1 MQSET
6 LRLLEWQRLCQQVA
20 SFAVTKLGS
29 SACGDLAIPQDL
41 AETQALLGQTQEALL
56 VDLPLQGIRDIR
68 EALLRAAKGGVLSG
82 LELLAI
88 AETLSA
94 ARNLRRCL
102 EAVDSC
108 PHLQQLM
115 AEVRTYPELEQS
127 IHFCLDDSGTV
138 LNRASPK
145 LEQIRQQLS
154 ATRERILQTLQHI
167 IQHHSQALQE
177 TQITQREHSFVLAV
191 KANCKE
197 RIGGIVRDSSNSG
210 LTLFIEPHAVVPLH
224 EKLRQL
230 QKQEAREI
238 DRILRQLSQ
247 KVTEVV
253 SDLQQLIVAVT
264 QIDVANA
271 KAQYGRWLG
280 ANPPLFDNEVVYLQ
294 GLKHPLLVW
303 QERHEQG
310 RAVVPLGV
318 AMSGQIRSVIITGP
332 NTGGKTA
339 TLKTIGLVALM
350 AKAGMLIPAQSPA
363 QIPYFDAVY
372 ADIGD
377 EQSLQQSLSTFS
389 GHIGRIQ
396 LILDHL
402 TPNCLVLLDELGAG
416 TDPSEGVAIARA
428 LLTYLAERTRLTIT
442 TTHFGELK
450 LLKYENPLFENAS
463 VEFDPATLSPT
474 YHLLWGI
481 PGRSQAIAIARR
493 LGLDEEILASAQHY
507 LGHRSVAIEKII
519 TELELAHRQL
529 EESHRQS
536 RELLQ
541 DLEKLHGEVLTHWQK
556 WQAYAQRWRETQE
569 REVKRHI
576 NQARR
581 EVGKIIRQLQ
591 KGKPATPADIQLA
604 ESALQAVQEKHLP
617 PLLASQSTA
626 PDFVPQI
633 GDRIKIPKLDQV
645 AQVLSL
651 PNHHGEITVKL
662 GTMRLTVNL
671 KDISKLA

>member
-6 LRLLEWQRLCQQVA
+6 LRLLEWQRLCQHLA
-20 SFAVTKLGS
+20 TFAVTKLGT
-29 SACGDLAIPQDL
+29 SACLDLAIPNSL
-41 AETQALLGQTQEALL
+41 RETLVLLGQTQEALL

-68 EALLRAAKGGVLSG
+68 EALLRSAKGGVLSG

-94 ARNLRRCL
+94 TRNLRRCI
-102 EAVDSC
+102 EAVDYC
-108 PHLQQLM
+108 PHLQQVM
-115 AEVRTYPELEQS
+115 AEVRTYPELEQA
-127 IHFCLDDSGTV
+127 IHFCIDDAGTV
-138 LNRASPK
+138 LNRASPQ
-145 LEQIRQQLS
+145 LEQIRQSL
-154 ATRERILQTLQHI
+154 AETRQRILQTLQQI
-167 IQHHSQALQE
+167 MQTHSQALQE
-177 TQITQREHSFVLAV
+177 THITQREHCFVLAV
-191 KANCKE
+191 KANFKE

-230 QKQEAREI
+230 QKQETTEI
-238 DRILRQLSQ
+238 DRILRQLSH

-253 SDLQQLIVAVT
+253 GDLQKLVTTVT
-264 QIDVANA
+264 QVDIANA

-280 ANPPLFDNEVVYLQ
+280 ASPPEFSDQVVYLQ
-294 GLKHPLLVW
+294 ELRHPLLVW
-303 QERHEQG
+303 QERYEQG
-310 RAVVPLGV
+310 QAVVPLSV

-350 AKAGMLIPAQSPA
+350 AKAGMLIPADSPA
-363 QIPYFDAVY
+363 RIPYFDAVY

-396 LILDHL
+396 RILDQL
-402 TPNCLVLLDELGAG
+402 TPNCLVLLDEVGAG
-416 TDPSEGVAIARA
+416 TDPSEGVAIAKA
-428 LLTYLAERTRLTIT
+428 LLTYLAEHTRLTIT

-450 LLKYENPLFENAS
+450 LLKYENPVFENAS
-463 VEFDPATLSPT
+463 VEFDTATLSPT

-493 LGLDEEILASAQHY
+493 LGLNEQILASAHHY
-507 LGHRSVAIEKII
+507 LGHRSIAIEKII
-519 TELELAHRQL
+519 TELEVTHRQL
-529 EESHRQS
+529 EERNQQS
-536 RELLQ
+536 ASLLR
-541 DLEKLHGEVLTHWQK
+541 DLQKLYGEVLTHWQTWQAHGQK
-556 WQAYAQRWRETQE
+556 WQEIRE
-569 REVKRHI
+569 REIKRHI

-581 EVGKIIRQLQ
+581 EIGKIIRQLQ
-591 KGKPATPADIQLA
+591 KANPATPAHIREA

-617 PLLASQSTA
+617 PPPSAAYTE
-626 PDFVPQI
+626 PDYVPKI
-633 GDRIKIPKLDQV
+633 GDRIRIPKLDQV

-651 PNHHGEITVKL
+651 PNQHGEITVKL
-662 GTMRLTVNL
+662 GTMRLTVSL
-671 KDISKLA
+671 KEIGKLE